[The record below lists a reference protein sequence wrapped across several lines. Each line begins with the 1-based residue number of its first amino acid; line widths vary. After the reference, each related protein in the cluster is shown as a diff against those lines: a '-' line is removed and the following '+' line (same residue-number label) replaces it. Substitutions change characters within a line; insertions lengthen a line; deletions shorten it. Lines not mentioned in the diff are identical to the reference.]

1 MIFCFFKLQSPGS
14 VRKWSEGM
22 SRLKMISE
30 EIRILIL
37 KSDEASAAMGKLK
50 FMCQATICGS
60 GD

>member
-1 MIFCFFKLQSPGS
+1 MT
-14 VRKWSEGM
+14 
-22 SRLKMISE
+22 RLKMISE